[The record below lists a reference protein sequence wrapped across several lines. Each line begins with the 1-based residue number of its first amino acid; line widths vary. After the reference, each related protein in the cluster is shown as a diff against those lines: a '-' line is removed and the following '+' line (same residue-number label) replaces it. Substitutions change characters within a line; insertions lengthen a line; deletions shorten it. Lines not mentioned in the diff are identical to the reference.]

1 MSYKQESVSSNFS
14 IPEVDIEQTL
24 KFSND
29 GFSAIN
35 IRDNVDEFENTQ
47 ESLNTL
53 NQDKRIPLGLFFF
66 KEDNIVENNFPINF
80 GNSIFNQIT
89 NVNLISNGDCKRIEK
104 FWLSEGGRT
113 NVIKPAGGWEFIDL
127 QGVQYQTPTQSGTGG
142 QRWEENVE
150 ERYDTDTN
158 RQQAANKFRQN
169 PTSGEDSQG
178 QKGYGGFIPYT
189 IIKDENQEI
198 YWNDLDRS
206 FIFSKYVVGN
216 TGVSTANGDNL
227 SYKGFPPPLD
237 ETSGG
242 NPLSAQKIIP
252 DIAAWVQTSD
262 AFSNK
267 KCLVFDS
274 RFPWDSNVVG
284 DFHKYSW
291 QEETGV
297 ERFSYDVYGSGQNNT
312 NTTQDFIEEKYR
324 TLNQTQT
331 IYNSSENF
339 LSPYSSLKIKFKMKT
354 MVGGP
359 DGSMPSVEVG
369 IYDNKDYLNQRGS
382 FNSTTYSKSSD
393 FDGKL
398 NSVFGGRMIA
408 VNKELFEWEDFEF
421 TFNLGS
427 LNNLSDGNLD
437 RALNFFVQSH
447 LNINPD
453 DGGYDTPVV
462 FEDID
467 SGNHMGYRFM
477 GRVLLDNFEVYE
489 SYEFYPDCDVRKKIS
504 NNNYGKAD
512 LTKYYDPTLDS
523 QKEAYKDST
532 APLEAQFYFYPT
544 YPTNEIFDVERT
556 PMYNDFQKG
565 LFYIYD
571 VDWGDGS
578 PKEFTTEPTQLDE
591 ETMLYHTY
599 EESGIFEVTGFML
612 RLKAD
617 EDGNPIGLVHN
628 KKFKLVINVN
638 EALDED
644 FEYFGNSGFSFIPY
658 KNTLPIIGGYSKE
671 SIYYKSIKRT
681 LGFLQDGTQTNVK
694 FKNIDSKIK
703 LEKALLKMD
712 ESFIDKVPSLSPY
725 FENYNSLI
733 EMGGEV
739 ITNESGNVRPRESFY
754 ITDLNIVSNKFDIL
768 PGKIEARLYG
778 SQDNIFPHWI
788 VYLTS
793 QEAQAFEQITQ
804 TEGIPYG
811 SIPDI
816 TNGMVGNFNRLTLLN
831 TNTMLDVEY
840 GGGYGEYIRPIGSWD
855 LQNIIKDFDGT
866 DYKIL
871 LKYSTAGDPM
881 NSGVDVDL
889 VEDNTSVPYMFFG
902 QFGNVNNGQFGEDEE
917 IEDILEYAYNFDVFN
932 IGANIPGLDV
942 RNLSD
947 ENQVLY
953 MELLPQLPWP
963 FYLQE
968 FEWSSN
974 SVFIDNEVDVTN
986 LSGNIFL
993 WKDVGRWDIAWY
1005 LEAMM
1010 ELISEEIF
1018 NITNDKIIDRVY
1030 KNHPIPSESGA
1041 TYLSKARATDGPF
1054 PPQNAYIFS
1063 EDVFSEVYN
1072 GLNPLAGEL
1081 GESIGDCD
1089 LTNIKYYN
1097 KPKSIWEMFG
1107 FEEND
1112 LQEVANPEERRYWK
1126 NIIPEDYSI
1135 FNREGIN
1142 LNANIQ
1148 EGELTIDTYSDQ
1160 DWLNTDY
1167 YYPVLPKYNQN
1178 REFIEGDFPVNK
1190 IPFPTQGIITD
1201 ENETSENLLIN
1212 ITAEKIDNN
1221 VIDDKSGTQNLGF
1234 SISDYKPNF
1243 NNETLKPLKRKT
1255 FNRMKTSKTNGAF

>member
-1 MSYKQESVSSNFS
+1 MSYEQESVSSNFS
-14 IPEVDIEQTL
+14 IPNVEIEQTL
-24 KFSND
+24 KLSDD

-80 GNSIFNQIT
+80 TNSIFNQIT
-89 NVNLISNGDCKRIEK
+89 NINLISNGDCKRIEK
-104 FWLSEGGRT
+104 FWLSEDART
-113 NVIKPAGGWEFIDL
+113 NVIKPSGGWEFIDL
-127 QGVQYQTPTQSGTGG
+127 QGVRYQTLTASSGEGG
-142 QRWEENVE
+142 QIWEKNVE
-150 ERYDTDTN
+150 ERVDGDTN
-158 RQQAANKFRQN
+158 RVEASEKFIQDPSSN
-169 PTSGEDSQG
+169 PDSQG
-178 QKGYGGFIPYT
+178 QNGYGGFIPYT
-189 IIKDENQEI
+189 IIKDKNQEV
-198 YWNDLDRS
+198 YWDDLSQDFVS
-206 FIFSKYVVGN
+206 SKYTLGTSN
-216 TGVSTANGDNL
+216 ETTPNGTVNL
-227 SYKGFPPPLD
+227 SEEGFPIPL
-237 ETSGG
+237 GG
-242 NPLSAQKIIP
+242 TQLDNGLIP
-252 DIAAWVQTSD
+252 DIAAWIQTD
-262 AFSNK
+262 EAFSNK

-274 RFPWDSNVVG
+274 RFPWSSTVVD
-284 DFHKYSW
+284 DFFNYSW
-291 QEETGV
+291 KESTGV
-297 ERFSYDVYGSGQNNT
+297 ERFSYDVVVNIDTLETMN
-312 NTTQDFIEEKYR
+312 DFIEEKYR

-354 MVGGP
+354 MVGGT

-393 FDGKL
+393 FNGKL

-408 VNKELFEWEDFEF
+408 VNKEMYTWEDFEF
-421 TFNLGS
+421 TFNLGG
-427 LNNLSDGNLD
+427 LVPNLPDGDLD

-453 DGGYDTPVV
+453 DGGYVPFD
-462 FEDID
+462 DID
-467 SGNHMGYRFM
+467 TGDHTGYRFI

-512 LTKYYDPTLDS
+512 LTKYYDPSFDS

-556 PMYNDFQKG
+556 PMYRDFQKG

-571 VDWGDGS
+571 VDWGDGTQ
-578 PKEFTTEPTQLDE
+578 KEFTTEPIQLDE

-617 EDGNPIGLVHN
+617 EEGNPIGLVHN

-658 KNTLPIIGGYSKE
+658 KNTLPVIGGYSKE

-733 EMGGEV
+733 EAGGV
-739 ITNESGNVRPRESFY
+739 LDDDESEYIRPRESFY

-778 SQDNIFPHWI
+778 SQGRLFPHWI
-788 VYLTS
+788 VYLTP

-804 TEGIPYG
+804 TQGIPFG

-831 TNTMLDVEY
+831 TNILIDIEY
-840 GGGYGEYIRPIGSWD
+840 GGGYGEYVRPVGTWD
-855 LQNIIKDFDGT
+855 LQNVIKDFDGT

-871 LKYSTAGDPM
+871 LKYSTLGNPM
-881 NSGVDVDL
+881 NSGVTVTINDD
-889 VEDNTSVPYMFFG
+889 DISVPYMFFG
-902 QFGNVNNGQFGEDEE
+902 QFGNANNGQFGSDEE
-917 IEDILEYAYNFDVFN
+917 MGEILDYSYNFDVFN
-932 IGANIPGLDV
+932 NDQNIPGLNV
-942 RNLSD
+942 ENLSD
-947 ENQVLY
+947 ENQLLY
-953 MELLPQLPWP
+953 MELLPQLEWP
-963 FYLQE
+963 FYIQE
-968 FEWSSN
+968 FEFSN
-974 SVFIDNEVDVTN
+974 NIFTDDEPVDVTN
-986 LSGNIFL
+986 LSTQIFL

-1010 ELISEEIF
+1010 ELISEDTF
-1018 NITNDKIIDRVY
+1018 NITNDKIIDKAYR
-1030 KNHPIPSESGA
+1030 NHPIPSENGA
-1041 TYLSKARATDGPF
+1041 TYLSRARATDGPF
-1054 PPQNAYIFS
+1054 PPQNAYIFT

-1089 LTNIKYYN
+1089 LTNVKYYN

-1178 REFIEGDFPVNK
+1178 REFIEGNFPINK

-1212 ITAEKIDNN
+1212 ITSEKIDNN

-1243 NNETLKPLKRKT
+1243 NNETLKPLKRRT

>member
-1 MSYKQESVSSNFS
+1 MSYEQERESENFS
-14 IPEVDIEQTL
+14 IPNVDIEQTL

-35 IRDNVDEFENTQ
+35 IRDNLDEFENTQ

-66 KEDNIVENNFPINF
+66 KEDNIVDNNFPINF

-104 FWLSEGGRT
+104 FWLSEGFKT
-113 NVIKPAGGWEFIDL
+113 NVIKPSGGWEFIDL
-127 QGVQYQTPTQSGTGG
+127 QGVRYRTLTANGTGG
-142 QRWEENVE
+142 RRWNKNASEQPL
-150 ERYDTDTN
+150 DDSN
-158 RQQAANKFRQN
+158 RIEASNKFIQD
-169 PTSGEDSQG
+169 PTSGADLQG
-178 QKGYGGFIPYT
+178 QNGYGGFIPYT

-198 YWNDLDRS
+198 YWNDLQKE
-206 FIFSKYVVGN
+206 FVFLKYA
-216 TGVSTANGDNL
+216 TGVSGLSTLNGNQQ
-227 SYKGFPPPLD
+227 SYEGFPIPLD
-237 ETSGG
+237 GTKSVNG
-242 NPLSAQKIIP
+242 LLP
-252 DIAAWVQTSD
+252 DIAAWIQTQD

-274 RFPWDSNVVG
+274 RFPWSSLVV
-284 DFHKYSW
+284 DEFFDYSW
-291 QEETGV
+291 KESTGV
-297 ERFSYDVYGSGQNNT
+297 ERFSYDVAINQDL
-312 NTTQDFIEEKYR
+312 TTSFIEEKYR

-354 MVGGP
+354 MVGGT

-382 FNSTTYSKSSD
+382 FNSTSYPKASN
-393 FDGKL
+393 FNGKL

-408 VNKELFEWEDFEF
+408 VNKEMYTWEDFEF

-427 LNNLSDGNLD
+427 LNNLSDGDLD

-453 DGGYDTPVV
+453 DGNYVP
-462 FEDID
+462 FEDVD
-467 SGNHMGYRFM
+467 TGDHMGYRFI

-512 LTKYYDPTLDS
+512 LTKYYDPSIDS

-571 VDWGDGS
+571 INWGDGS
-578 PKEFTTEPTQLDE
+578 AKEFTTEPEQIDE

-617 EDGNPIGLVHN
+617 EEGNPIGLVYN

-638 EALDED
+638 ESLDED
-644 FEYFGNSGFSFIPY
+644 FEYFGNNGFSFIPY

-733 EMGGEV
+733 EEGGTLDE
-739 ITNESGNVRPRESFY
+739 NESEYIRPRESFY
-754 ITDLNIVSNKFDIL
+754 ITDLNIVSNKLDIL
-768 PGKIEARLYG
+768 PGQIVADLYG
-778 SQDNIFPHWI
+778 QSDISEPHWK
-788 VYLTS
+788 VYLTAE
-793 QEAQAFEQITQ
+793 QAQAFEHITQ
-804 TEGIPYG
+804 TQGISYG
-811 SIPDI
+811 AIPDI
-816 TNGMVGNFNRLTLLN
+816 SNGMVGNFNRLTLLD
-831 TNTMLDVEY
+831 TNIMIDIEY
-840 GGGYGEYIRPIGSWD
+840 GAGYGEYIRPNGTWD
-855 LQNIIKDFDGT
+855 LQNIYKSFDGT

-871 LKYSTAGDPM
+871 LVYNTSGNPL
-881 NSGVDVDL
+881 NSGVTVTINDD
-889 VEDNTSVPYMFFG
+889 DISTPYMFFG
-902 QFGNVNNGQFGEDEE
+902 QFGNVNNGQFGIDEE
-917 IEDILEYAYNFDVFN
+917 IDDILEYGYNFDVYN
-932 IGANIPGLDV
+932 NGSNIPGIDIE
-942 RNLSD
+942 NLSD
-947 ENQVLY
+947 ESQLLY
-953 MELLPQLPWP
+953 LELLPQLPWP
-963 FYLQE
+963 FYIQE
-968 FEWSSN
+968 FEFTENLFESDEPG
-974 SVFIDNEVDVTN
+974 SVEDLNF
-986 LSGNIFL
+986 SIFL

-1010 ELISEEIF
+1010 ELISEETF
-1018 NITNDKIIDRVY
+1018 NITNDKIIDRAY
-1030 KNHPIPSESGA
+1030 RKHPIPSEDGA
-1041 TYLSKARATDGPF
+1041 TYLSRARGQDGPF
-1054 PPQNAYIFS
+1054 PPQNAYIFT

-1112 LQEVANPEERRYWK
+1112 LQEVGNPEERKYWK

-1178 REFIEGDFPVNK
+1178 REFIEGDFPINK

-1212 ITAEKIDNN
+1212 ITSEKIDNN
-1221 VIDDKSGTQNLGF
+1221 VINDKSGTQNLGF

-1243 NNETLKPLKRKT
+1243 NNETLKPLKRRT